1 MIRALVAGMMIG
13 LIGMPAIGQQAL
25 DSAQQTAAAAPS
37 SAGDFVPKQEQLK
50 IVAQYEYVAQRAEAT
65 HFNGKDLVKVYV
77 GLGGMYADLAMYP
90 KAKDATERAISLLRQ
105 YGPQDQLAAEMGH
118 LAEVDTA
125 MGKDREAE
133 QEDLD
138 ALKIRESI
146 GDPVGLALTWS
157 DLASIYV
164 QERQYKKAVD
174 FGQRSLAVI
183 GDDPDVS
190 PTDRIAIRQIL
201 GTALC
206 ENHDPLRA
214 IPMLKDAVD
223 LASRSFGG
231 NSLSGSI
238 AAYVLGYAYW
248 RSGSVADAAAWMQR
262 GTDQMK
268 PRLGWGHPLYA
279 KAMNTYAQVLRKQG
293 RMEAAAKAESEA
305 LGASSVVDARSL
317 TARSSAFAGPSP
329 H

>member
-1 MIRALVAGMMIG
+1 MNGILSR
-13 LIGMPAIGQQAL
+13 
-25 DSAQQTAAAAPS
+25 SR
-37 SAGDFVPKQEQLK
+37 EQLK
-50 IVAQYEYVAQRAEAT
+50 IIAQYEYVAQHAEAT
-65 HFNGKDLVKVYV
+65 HFTDKSLVKVYV
-77 GLGGMYADLAMYP
+77 GLGAMYSDLAMYA
-90 KAKDATERAISLLRQ
+90 KAEDATDRAISLLRQ

-118 LAEVDTA
+118 LAELDTA
-125 MGKDREAE
+125 MGKEREAE

-164 QERQYKKAVD
+164 QQRQYKKALD
-174 FGQRSLAVI
+174 FGQRSFAVI
-183 GDDPDVS
+183 ADDPHVT
-190 PTDRIAIRQIL
+190 PTDRVAIRQIL

-206 ENHDPLRA
+206 QNHEPVQA

-231 NSLSGSI
+231 DSLSGAI

-248 RSGSVADAAAWMQR
+248 RSGNAADAAAWMQR
-262 GTDQMK
+262 GTDEMK
-268 PRLGWGHPLYA
+268 PRLGWGHPVYA